1 VWPRSIDFRS
11 LPREGSKDLQGSLLP
26 AGRPSFFSSGLRK
39 FAILPLNSCTRS
51 FDLQVVELNWMLS
64 RTAQDDDTELVVL
77 WMKACRKSQ
86 TPGALPSSLRP
97 WCASTVTCL
106 PYLAVEGP
114 KLKANLYPTSFHQQI
129 HRPRSERRVLEAKSP
144 QHVKRFW

>member
-1 VWPRSIDFRS
+1 MSIDFRS

-64 RTAQDDDTELVVL
+64 RTAQDDDTQVAVL
-77 WMKACRKSQ
+77 WGEACRNSR
-86 TPGALPSSLRP
+86 RP
-97 WCASTVTCL
+97 AEQLASVVC
-106 PYLAVEGP
+106 
-114 KLKANLYPTSFHQQI
+114 I
-129 HRPRSERRVLEAKSP
+129 HSHVSP
-144 QHVKRFW
+144 VFGR